1 MYWMG
6 RLLINRWLLS
16 TNAKDIGV
24 QYIIFAGLSGL
35 VGSSLSFKIRK
46 ELAGGGNVYFLGN
59 YHDYNVTI
67 TGHAIQKIF
76 FKVKPAKIGGFGK
89 VLKILKEL
97 EKTFIKSEEIA
108 SSDSKE
114 VKNDSTKVKK
124 KPENFLGSYLAGLIE
139 GDGTIIVPDP
149 SNKKRYAIIRICFN
163 IKDLPLAKK
172 LKEKIEYG
180 KIVYP
185 KEGHYVLLEITSYAG
200 LYKTAVQTNG
210 YFRTPKLEA
219 QNRQIDWLNMRVLD
233 DQKKEPLKKR
243 TLDWS
248 SITSNA
254 WLAGKIDAD
263 GKFNVII
270 APRKNK
276 TNIRIQAQF
285 RLELR
290 QLYPRSILENNR
302 GTYYIDIKSV
312 IATYQGVNVYNRA
325 RLLKG
330 SFTYKYFFV
339 ASSIRSQ
346 ELVKNYLNKYTLYSS
361 KYLDFKDWCKIID
374 INNSKEPKKDIIL
387 KATKIKSGINNKRII
402 FTWSH
407 IENL

>member
-1 MYWMG
+1 MG

-35 VGSSLSFKIRK
+35 VGSSQSFKIRK

-89 VLKILKEL
+89 VLNILKEL
-97 EKTFIKSEEIA
+97 DRIFIKRENLA
-108 SSDSKE
+108 SIHNGIKSNE
-114 VKNDSTKVKK
+114 VNNDNTKVLAD
-124 KPENFLGSYLAGLIE
+124 NFFGSYLAGLIE

-149 SNKKRYAIIRICFN
+149 SIKKRYAIIRICFN

-172 LKEKIEYG
+172 IKEKIDHG

-185 KEGHYVLLEITSYAG
+185 KEGHYILLEFTTYAG
-200 LYKTAVQTNG
+200 LYHIAALTNG

-219 QNRQIDWLNMRVLD
+219 YNRQIDWLNIRVLD
-233 DQKKEPLKKR
+233 YQKKEPLKKR

-248 SITSNA
+248 SIISNA
-254 WLAGKIDAD
+254 WLAGKIDAN
-263 GKFNVII
+263 GNFNVII
-270 APRKNK
+270 APRKNT
-276 TNIRIQAQF
+276 TNVRIQAQF

-290 QLYPRSILENNR
+290 QFYHRSILDNNI
-302 GTYYIDIKSV
+302 GTSYIDIKSV
-312 IATYQGVNVYNRA
+312 ISTYQGVNVYNRA
-325 RLLKG
+325 RLLKD
-330 SFTYKYFFV
+330 SMTYQYYFV
-339 ASSIRSQ
+339 ASSIISQ
-346 ELVKNYLNKYTLYSS
+346 ELVKNYLNNFPLFSS
-361 KYLDFKDWCKIID
+361 KYLDFKDWCIIMD
-374 INNSKEPKKDIIL
+374 INNSKQPKKDIIL
-387 KATKIKSGINNKRII
+387 KATKIKSGMNNKRII

-407 IENL
+407 LENL